1 MDIQV
6 ASNFERWLYYHFDEN
21 PAQVRATMDELK
33 QTGATRV
40 PQFDSHVFSSSR
52 SSDADITATIQ
63 RVYGRYHYVLD
74 PHTACGFQEINR
86 DRTSVVLATAHP
98 AKFPEAL
105 RAAIDHE
112 PTHPTLEALK
122 AKPLTKHA
130 MPVDLAQLKDFIR
143 AHGV

>member
-1 MDIQV
+1 
-6 ASNFERWLYYHFDEN
+6 
-21 PAQVRATMDELK
+21 MDELK
-33 QTGATRV
+33 RTGATRV

-52 SSDADITATIQ
+52 ATDADIAATIQ

-74 PHTACGFQEINR
+74 PHTACGFQEINPE
-86 DRTSVVLATAHP
+86 RTSVVLATAHP

-105 RAAIDHE
+105 RAAIDQE

-122 AKPLTKHA
+122 TKPLVKLA
-130 MPVDLAQLKDFIR
+130 LPVDLGKLKDFIR